1 MKITVVGA
9 GNVGATT
16 ALRIAEKEL
25 ANEVVVVDI
34 VEGMPQGKSLDLW
47 ESAPVEGSDSMVIGT
62 NSYDETA
69 GSDVV
74 VITAGLPRTPGMTR
88 DDLRDKNTEIVKG
101 VTENIVA
108 KSPDC
113 IICVVS
119 NPLDVMTYVAYKV
132 SGFSSNRVF
141 GMAGVLDTA
150 RYRSFIA
157 MELDVSVEDISAM
170 VLGGHGDSMVP
181 LPRYTTIAG
190 VPLSQMMDAEKIE
203 QIVDRTRKGGTE
215 IVNLLKTGSAYYAPS
230 SAAVQMVE
238 SVVKDKK
245 RILPGAVH
253 VTGQYGLNDIYVG
266 LPAKYGK
273 NGVEE
278 VIEIE
283 LTEDEMAALHK
294 SAEGVKGNIEK
305 LKL

>member
-34 VEGMPQGKSLDLW
+34 VEGMAQGKALDLW
-47 ESAPVEGSDSMVIGT
+47 ESAPVEGADSMLIGT
-62 NSYDETA
+62 NSYEETA
-69 GSDVV
+69 GSDIV
-74 VITAGLPRTPGMTR
+74 VITAGLPRTPGMSR

-108 KSPDC
+108 NSPDC

-132 SGFSSNRVF
+132 SGFPTNRVF

-150 RYRSFIA
+150 RFRSFIA

-181 LPRYTTIAG
+181 LPRYTSIAG
-190 VPLSQMMDAEKIE
+190 IPLTQMLDSEKIE
-203 QIVDRTRKGGTE
+203 QLVDRTRKGGTE

-238 SVVKDKK
+238 AVVKDKK
-245 RILPGAVH
+245 RVLPGAVY

-278 VIEIE
+278 ILEIE
-283 LTEDEMAALHK
+283 LSDDEMAALHK

-305 LKL
+305 LKI

>member
-34 VEGMPQGKSLDLW
+34 VEGMAQGKALDLW
-47 ESAPVEGSDSMVIGT
+47 ESAPVEGADSMLIGT
-62 NSYDETA
+62 NSYEKTA
-69 GSDVV
+69 GSDIV
-74 VITAGLPRTPGMTR
+74 VITAGLPRTPGMSR

-108 KSPDC
+108 NSPDC

-132 SGFSSNRVF
+132 SGFPTNRVF

-150 RYRSFIA
+150 RFRSFIA

-181 LPRYTTIAG
+181 LPRYTSIAG
-190 VPLSQMMDAEKIE
+190 IQLIQMMDSEKIE
-203 QIVDRTRKGGTE
+203 QLVDRTRKGGTE

-278 VIEIE
+278 ILEIE
-283 LTEDEMAALHK
+283 LSDDEMAALHK
-294 SAEGVKGNIEK
+294 SAEGVKGNIGK
-305 LKL
+305 LKI